1 MTFEEATSVQQK
13 KKKKPNLENKK
24 WLAGEKTEALKRVG
38 SLMVKGK
45 ENVIKSRNVFVLG
58 QGRSYG
64 TKEQGRENRQKSPSL
79 GVKLNGTKSR
89 IEKRRH

>member
-13 KKKKPNLENKK
+13 KKTPNLENKK
-24 WLAGEKTEALKRVG
+24 WLAGEKTEAMKRVR

>member
-1 MTFEEATSVQQK
+1 MRKQLQCSK
-13 KKKKPNLENKK
+13 KKKKNPNLENKK
-24 WLAGEKTEALKRVG
+24 RLAGEKTEAIKRVG